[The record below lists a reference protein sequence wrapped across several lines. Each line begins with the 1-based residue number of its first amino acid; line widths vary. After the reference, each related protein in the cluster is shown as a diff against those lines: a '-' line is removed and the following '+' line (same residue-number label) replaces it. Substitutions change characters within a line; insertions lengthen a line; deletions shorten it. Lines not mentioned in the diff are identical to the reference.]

1 MKWKILFV
9 VLLTAGA
16 IYYIY
21 PPAQTINLGLDLQGG
36 IHIVLKVEMEEALQ
50 AELVNAKSNVESILK
65 DETVEFD
72 IVNTHPEALAM
83 TVTGVP
89 ADKRE
94 KASGLFADF
103 FSGYEVNEGTDG
115 EYRLTMR
122 SAMKKEIEKQAMRQA
137 LITINNRVDE
147 YGVAEPT
154 IQRQGLESDRI
165 VIELPGLDDPA
176 RVKKSLSEPGWLE
189 WRLLAEARPY
199 PSKEELLAA
208 HNGQLPEGTE
218 IFPGERENT
227 WYVVKARVE
236 LNGND
241 IKTARRSTDQFGSPN
256 INFTLNQ
263 AGVAKF
269 SRVTTD
275 NRGELLA
282 IILDKKVISAPQIN
296 DPILV
301 PNAQITGRFTIEE
314 AEDLAIKLR
323 SGALPA
329 SMTFLEERTVGP
341 SLGRDSIK
349 KGVRSTLIGLALVMV
364 FMLIWYKL
372 AGINANLALVLNMVL
387 LMGGM
392 AYFHATLT
400 LPGIAGLIL
409 TIGMAVD
416 ANVLIFERIKEE
428 IRNGKTP
435 KSAIEA
441 GFGKAL
447 SAVLDANITTLIAA
461 VFLFQYGTGAVK
473 GFAVTLSMGIIASLF
488 TAIYVSR
495 LLFEIILALRPGLKK
510 LSI

>member
-21 PPAQTINLGLDLQGG
+21 PPKDTINLGLDLQGG
-36 IHIVLKVEMEEALQ
+36 IHIVLKVEMDEAME
-50 AELVNAKSNVESILK
+50 AELVNAKSNVESIFK
-65 DETVEFD
+65 DESVEFTSVD
-72 IVNTHPEALAM
+72 AQPEALTM
-83 TVTGVP
+83 TVKGVP
-89 ADKRE
+89 VDKKTKAE
-94 KASGLFADF
+94 KLFEDY
-103 FSGYEVNEGTDG
+103 FSGYTVSEGDDG
-115 EYRLTMR
+115 VYTLAMR
-122 SAMKKEIEKQAMRQA
+122 SAMKKEIQKQAMRQA

-154 IQRQGLESDRI
+154 IQRQGLESDR
-165 VIELPGLDDPA
+165 VVVELPGLDDPA

-189 WRLLAEARPY
+189 LRLLAEPGAY
-199 PSKEELLAA
+199 KSKEELLEA
-208 HNGQLPEGTE
+208 HNGVVPDGTE
-218 IFPGERENT
+218 IFPSETGQD
-227 WYVVKARVE
+227 WYVIKARVE

-256 INFTLNQ
+256 VAFTLNQ
-263 AGVAKF
+263 GGVAKF
-269 SRVTTD
+269 SRVTTE
-275 NRGELLA
+275 NQGGFLA
-282 IILDKKVISAPQIN
+282 IILDKKVVSTPRIN
-296 DPILV
+296 DPILS
-301 PNAQITGRFTIEE
+301 PNAQITGRFSIEE

-341 SLGRDSIK
+341 SLGRDSIR
-349 KGVRSTLIGLALVMV
+349 KGVRSALIGLVLVMI
-364 FMLIWYKL
+364 FMLVWYKFS
-372 AGINANLALVLNMVL
+372 GINANLALVLNMIL

-495 LLFEIILALRPGLKK
+495 LMFEIVLALRPGLKK